1 MGKITQEQ
9 RNRYFEKV
17 KEHRHIIEAGLAK
30 EKTLLELL
38 QKEEGGAA
46 YKRLHLAEE
55 ILDLSSWYLLI
66 NTLSVSLL
74 GIKNE
79 DYLLEGRKTLV
90 RALKYVEDVVP
101 AYLDVPFSDYEKN
114 LAEIKDFDIE
124 ARYHLFRKFGFAI
137 QSYEEAFGENSK
149 YSWSFIELWGTFAA
163 LAKNYIDLK
172 TVVSDLDF
180 NSPARPTLSA
190 QLSLVKNHFQRTADK
205 YREKYELYTN
215 TREDFR
221 KAIAFLSA
229 LRRLNIA
236 LGDREEAESLKRKI
250 EVWNNKLESDEKK
263 TEEAKG

>member
-17 KEHRHIIEAGLAK
+17 KEHRHTIEAGLAK

-38 QKEEGGAA
+38 SKEEAGAA

-55 ILDLSSWYLLI
+55 ILELSSWYLLI

-101 AYLDVPFSDYEKN
+101 AYLDTPFSDYEKN
-114 LAEIKDFDIE
+114 LEEIKDFDID
-124 ARYHLFRKFGFAI
+124 ARFHLFRKFGFAI
-137 QSYEEAFGENSK
+137 QSFDEAFGDNSK
-149 YSWSFIELWGTFAA
+149 YSWSFMELWGKYAT
-163 LAKNYIDLK
+163 LAKNFIDLR

-180 NSPARPTLSA
+180 NSPNRATLSA
-190 QLSLVKNHFQRTADK
+190 QLSLVKNHFQKTAER
-205 YREKYELYTN
+205 YREKYEVYTKK
-215 TREDFR
+215 REDF
-221 KAIAFLSA
+221 KQAIAFLSG

-236 LGDREEAESLKRKI
+236 LGDREEADTLKRKI
-250 EVWNNKLESDEKK
+250 EVWNAKLETDEKK

>member
-17 KEHRHIIEAGLAK
+17 KEHRHTIEAGLAK

-38 QKEEGGAA
+38 QREESGAA

-55 ILDLSSWYLLI
+55 ILELSSWYLLI

-101 AYLDVPFSDYEKN
+101 AYLDGPFSDYEKN
-114 LAEIKDFDIE
+114 LEEIRDFDIE
-124 ARYHLFRKFGFAI
+124 ARFHLFRKFGFAI
-137 QSYEEAFGENSK
+137 QSYEEAFGANSR
-149 YSWSFIELWGTFAA
+149 YEWYFLELWGKYAA

-172 TVVSDLDF
+172 SVVSDLDF
-180 NSPARPTLSA
+180 NSPNRATVSA
-190 QLSLVKNHFQRTADK
+190 QLSLVKRYFQTAADK
-205 YREKYELYTN
+205 YREKYELHTN
-215 TREDFR
+215 KREDFR
-221 KAIAFLSA
+221 QAIAFLSA
-229 LRRLNIA
+229 LRRLSIA
-236 LGDREEAESLKRKI
+236 LGDRDEADTLKRKI
-250 EVWNNKLESDEKK
+250 EVWNTKLEADEKK